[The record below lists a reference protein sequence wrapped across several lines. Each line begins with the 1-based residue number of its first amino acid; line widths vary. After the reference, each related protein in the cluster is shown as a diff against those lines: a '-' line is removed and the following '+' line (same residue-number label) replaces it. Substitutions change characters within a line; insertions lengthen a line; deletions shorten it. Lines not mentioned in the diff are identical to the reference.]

1 MPIVQGSNLRLPSL
15 GVEVGV
21 SASAFLLAVSGS
33 RAVHVQFRNAD
44 SNLVSK
50 PYQAVVIQAY
60 LPKHN
65 SCG

>member
-33 RAVHVQFRNAD
+33 RAVHLQFVD

-65 SCG
+65 NCG